1 MHHPHAAP
9 IATSVPCVPA
19 PRAPLR
25 RRLLQTLF
33 ATACLAA
40 APLALA
46 GPYKI
51 FGNHYAWVNNFN
63 DPNNVIQGSFGNGS
77 TPELT
82 VTFNFSSSNLY
93 GYPAIVRGWH
103 YDWNPTSDTL
113 FPRQVSSLSTIP
125 VKFNYSAGGSNLGG
139 DFAYDLFFRRDTSKG
154 VPQLE
159 VMIWGGHNSWPIGT
173 LTASNVISAGGY
185 TFDLWEGNNSAA
197 GYYVYT
203 FIPHGTAGQPNLP
216 TSGSLN
222 VDVKP
227 FLNWLQ
233 ANRSQ
238 DGRYSNALYLHVVE
252 AGFEVVRGNGWAKV
266 SATIDAH

>member
-1 MHHPHAAP
+1 MHDVQTASIAKPSLRAA
-9 IATSVPCVPA
+9 AH
-19 PRAPLR
+19 RAPLR
-25 RRLLQTLF
+25 RRLLQALF
-33 ATACLAA
+33 AVSCLAA

-63 DPNNVIQGSFGNGS
+63 DPNNVIQGTFGNGS

-82 VTFNFSSSNLY
+82 VTFSFANSNLY

-125 VKFNYSAGGSNLGG
+125 VKFTYSAGGSNLGG

-173 LTASNVISAGGY
+173 LSASNVISAGGQ

-203 FIPHGTAGQPNLP
+203 FIPHGTAGQANLP
-216 TSGSLN
+216 TSGTLDL
-222 VDVKP
+222 DVKP